1 MRIDSSDSGGAASS
15 AAAAPA
21 EGGGRASPPAARGA
35 ETPPMRA
42 WYRFCRFF
50 CHVAFMLLFRGRV
63 FGRRHVPL
71 RGGVILACN
80 HQSFLDPVLATLAL
94 NRECDYMA
102 RDTLFRHARFRWLI
116 ESLNAFA
123 VKRGAADIGAVKETL
138 RRVKNGRLVTIFP
151 EATRTPDG
159 AVHAMQPGVVLIARK
174 AGVPIVP
181 TLILGAFEAWPRH
194 APLPGPRPIIV
205 AHAPPLTPA
214 DMARL
219 DEQACITIVRERI
232 VAMMERYRRH
242 PLVAGRLRR
251 LPAASA

>member
-1 MRIDSSDSGGAASS
+1 MPIDSIDSAGVAPR

-21 EGGGRASPPAARGA
+21 GGEGHAAPLSA
-35 ETPPMRA
+35 QAMQTPPMRP

-50 CHVAFMLLFRGRV
+50 CQVAFMLLFRGRV

-94 NRECDYMA
+94 DRECDYMA

-123 VKRGAADIGAVKETL
+123 VKRGAADVGAVKETL

-219 DEQACITIVRERI
+219 DEQACINIVRERI
-232 VAMMERYRRH
+232 ISMMERYRRH
-242 PLVAGRLRR
+242 PLVAGRLRP
-251 LPAASA
+251 LPTERA